1 MTSQPDKQT
10 IAIHIFPNISRSKC
24 NQTMKLG
31 QIIEQNMRNTFVE
44 KSYTKYEGETISRP
58 LFKKSKLII
67 SLDQQS

>member
-44 KSYTKYEGETISRP
+44 KSYTKYEGETISIQ
-58 LFKKSKLII
+58 KSKLII